1 VSFAKA
7 RKGDLLDMLVILIGL
22 DEIVSFV
29 SYVVFAMTSLVFL
42 SLSSEITTTIVF
54 YDS

>member
-1 VSFAKA
+1 
-7 RKGDLLDMLVILIGL
+7 MILIGFA
-22 DEIVSFV
+22 DIVSFV

-42 SLSSEITTTIVF
+42 SLSSDTTTTIVF